1 MTPGT
6 AAIWKATLKA
16 TQVTTMHGC
25 IRSHAYTVTKDG
37 WLPAPWWGRVGGRR
51 LTEQSELSGW
61 HWYTWWW
68 LGHTTRWVATA
79 KPGTLIVSYV
89 PILYI
94 CTYPTPSWQ
103 IFDAEKYITG
113 HYIFVPEG
121 TVWRYLTEYVTIEDE
136 ANNTRLY
143 RSTILHF
150 CTGGYGLTH
159 EGTEHNTVLKQLIRD
174 YKYLQTNN
182 TRIIILS
189 MNESGWSETLFI
201 RKSMHKYANMNI
213 HSWKRIILDT

>member
-1 MTPGT
+1 MKSNIESYPGHHHAWLHSLACIYCDQGWV
-6 AAIWKATLKA
+6 AAC
-16 TQVTTMHGC
+16 TMMG
-25 IRSHAYTVTKDG
+25 
-37 WLPAPWWGRVGGRR
+37 PGGRAATDR
-51 LTEQSELSGW
+51 AKRTEW

-68 LGHTTRWVATA
+68 LGPTTRWVATA